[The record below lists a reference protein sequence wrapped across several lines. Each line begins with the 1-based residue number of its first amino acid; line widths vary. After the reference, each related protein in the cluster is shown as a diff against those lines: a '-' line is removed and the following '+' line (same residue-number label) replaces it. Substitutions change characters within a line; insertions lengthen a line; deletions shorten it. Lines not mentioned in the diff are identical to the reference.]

1 MGSDWFTDKIHI
13 GLYSSFSYLLLLS
26 LLFQVP
32 IPFQIQNIIHILNS
46 KLYILVQASNLL
58 PCKNKNKN
66 KKIRFQFTS
75 EPSISVKEGEDPLG
89 SISPSH
95 STPTHVFAWKI

>member
-46 KLYILVQASNLL
+46 KLYILVQASNHL
-58 PCKNKNKN
+58 PCKK

-75 EPSISVKEGEDPLG
+75 EPSVSVKEGEDPLG

-95 STPTHVFAWKI
+95 STPTHIFAWKI